1 MKAKVKIKKAKVK
14 TLIQNSFLGLLV
26 LLLTAYCLPLTVS
39 AQINSGAQQNNN
51 GKLGT
56 YAIRGARI
64 VTVSGAT
71 IENGTIVI
79 ENGKITALG
88 AAASVPAGA
97 ETIDGAGLSVYPGM
111 IDAGTSMGLVEIPQ
125 GANGTNDLS
134 EVSDNNPNERVITAV
149 NPYSAHIS
157 ITRNN
162 GITSVLTMPR
172 NGVVVGQ
179 SAVINLQGSTAP
191 EMTLIAANALVIN
204 FPRVATFGGFG
215 GGGGFGRQAVDFNE
229 AVRTR
234 DTRIEELKQMFKD
247 AEAYGKAQSAYAQDN
262 RLTRPK
268 VDLKMAALIP
278 YVRGEKPIIF
288 TAERDR
294 DIRAVIKFADETKTK
309 AIIYGG
315 GEAWKSADL
324 LKQKN
329 ISIIFTNIYSLPT
342 RDDDAY
348 DSLFDVAGKLQ
359 KAGVKFCIST
369 GDTGAEARDLP
380 YHAGI
385 ASAFGLPKEEALKAV
400 TLYPAQI
407 LGVSDRVGSLEVGK
421 MANVVVTSGDILEP
435 TTKVLHLFINGR
447 KLPLTSRHTELYEQF
462 KDRKLPN

>member
-1 MKAKVKIKKAKVK
+1 MKSGIRNYKPRFMKK
-14 TLIQNSFLGLLV
+14 TSFFGLLIALAGFV
-26 LLLTAYCLPLTVS
+26 CVPLVS

-51 GKLGT
+51 GKQGS

-71 IENGTIVI
+71 IENGNIVI
-79 ENGKITALG
+79 QDGKITAVG
-88 AAASVPAGA
+88 ANAAIPSGA
-97 ETIDGAGLSVYPGM
+97 ETFDGKGLSVYPGM
-111 IDAGTSMGLVEIPQ
+111 IDAGTSMGLMEIPQ

-134 EVSDNNPNERVITAV
+134 EVGEINPNERAIVAV

-157 ITRNN
+157 VTRNN

-172 NGVVVGQ
+172 NGVIVGQ
-179 SAVINLQGSTAP
+179 SAVINLQGATAP
-191 EMTLIAANALVIN
+191 EMSLIPAHAMVIN
-204 FPRVATFGGFG
+204 FPRVTSGFGGFG
-215 GGGGFGRQAVDFNE
+215 RPSVDFNE

-234 DTRIEELKQMFKD
+234 DTRIEELKKMFKD
-247 AEAYGKAQSAYAQDN
+247 AEAYGKAQAAYAQDN

-268 VDLKMAALIP
+268 TDLKMEGLLP
-278 YVRGEKPIIF
+278 YVRGERPIIF

-294 DIRAVIKFADETKTK
+294 DIRAIIKFADDTKTK
-309 AIIYGG
+309 AIIMGG
-315 GEAWKSADL
+315 SEAWKSADL
-324 LKQKN
+324 LRQKN
-329 ISIIFTNIYSLPT
+329 IPVIFTNIYSLPT

-407 LGVSDRVGSLEVGK
+407 LGIADKVGSLEVGK

-435 TTKVLHLFINGR
+435 TTKVLHLFIRGY
-447 KLPLTSRHTELYEQF
+447 KIPLTSRHTELYEQF
-462 KDRKLPN
+462 KDRKLPTP

>member
-1 MKAKVKIKKAKVK
+1 MNAKCKMQNAKLFVKNKISLFAM
-14 TLIQNSFLGLLV
+14 LGSLV
-26 LLLTAYCLPLTVS
+26 ATAISVP
-39 AQINSGAQQNNN
+39 AQINSGGQQNNN

-56 YAIRGARI
+56 YAIRNARI

-79 ENGKITALG
+79 ENGKIVALG
-88 AAASVPAGA
+88 ATANIPAGA
-97 ETIDGAGLSVYPGM
+97 DTIDGKGLSVYPGM

-134 EVSDNNPNERVITAV
+134 EVGDNNPNERAITAV

-157 ITRNN
+157 VTRNN
-162 GITSVLTMPR
+162 GITSVLSMPR

-191 EMTLIAANALVIN
+191 EMALIAANALVVN

-215 GGGGFGRQAVDFNE
+215 GGFGRQSVDFNE

-234 DTRIEELKQMFKD
+234 DTRIEELKLMFKE
-247 AEAYGKAQSAYAQDN
+247 AEAYGKAQAAYAQDN

-268 VDLKMAALIP
+268 TDLKMAALVP

-329 ISIIFTNIYSLPT
+329 IPVIFTNIYSLPT

-407 LGVSDRVGSLEVGK
+407 LGVADRVGSLEVGK
-421 MANVVVTSGDILEP
+421 MANVVVTSGDLLEP
-435 TTKVLHLFINGR
+435 TTKILHLFINGR

>member
-1 MKAKVKIKKAKVK
+1 MKAKVKSKNSKVK
-14 TLIQNSFLGLLV
+14 ALIQNSFLGLLA
-26 LLLTAYCLPLTVS
+26 LLVAASAVS

-56 YAIRGARI
+56 YAIRNARI

-79 ENGKITALG
+79 ENGKIIALG
-88 AAASVPAGA
+88 ATANIPAGA
-97 ETIDGAGLSVYPGM
+97 ESIDGKGLSVYPGM

-134 EVSDNNPNERVITAV
+134 EVTDNNPNERVITAV

-157 ITRNN
+157 VTRNN

-215 GGGGFGRQAVDFNE
+215 GGFGRQPVDFNE

-234 DTRIEELKQMFKD
+234 DTRIEEIKQMFKE
-247 AEAYGKAQSAYAQDN
+247 AEAYGKAQAAYAQDS

-268 VDLKMAALIP
+268 VDLKMAALVP

-294 DIRAVIKFADETKTK
+294 DIRAVVKFADDTKTK

-315 GEAWKSADL
+315 GESWKSADL
-324 LKQKN
+324 LRQKN
-329 ISIIFTNIYSLPT
+329 IPVIFTNIYSLPT

-385 ASAFGLPKEEALKAV
+385 ASAFGLPKEEALKSV

-407 LGVSDRVGSLEVGK
+407 LGVADRVGSLEVGK

>member
-1 MKAKVKIKKAKVK
+1 MENRKWKMKNSFRLKVK
-14 TLIQNSFLGLLV
+14 LNFSQLFCLMLV
-26 LLLTAYCLPLTVS
+26 VCYLPLAVC

-51 GKLGT
+51 GKMGT

-79 ENGKITALG
+79 ENGKITAVG
-88 AAASVPAGA
+88 ANVTVPNGA
-97 ETIDGAGLSVYPGM
+97 ETVDGAGLSVYPGM

-134 EVSDNNPNERVITAV
+134 EVGDMNPNERVITAV

-172 NGVVVGQ
+172 NGIVVGQ
-179 SAVINLQGSTAP
+179 SAVINLQGATAP
-191 EMTLIAANALVIN
+191 EMSLISANALVIN

-215 GGGGFGRQAVDFNE
+215 GGFGRQSVDFNE

-234 DTRIEELKQMFKD
+234 DTRIEELKKMFKD
-247 AEAYGKAQSAYAQDN
+247 AEAYGKSQAAYQQDN
-262 RLTRPK
+262 RLSRPK
-268 VDLKMAALIP
+268 TDLKMAALVP
-278 YVRGEKPIIF
+278 YVRGEKPIIY

-294 DIRAVIKFADETKTK
+294 DIRAVVKFADDTKTK

-315 GEAWKSADL
+315 GESWKSADL
-324 LKQKN
+324 LRQKN
-329 ISIIFTNIYSLPT
+329 ISVIFTNIYSLPT

-385 ASAFGLPKEEALKAV
+385 ASAFGLPKEEALKSV

-407 LGVSDRVGSLEVGK
+407 LGVADRVGSIEVGK
-421 MANVVVTSGDILEP
+421 MANVVVTNGDILEP
-435 TTKVLHLFINGR
+435 TTKILHLFINGY

>member
-1 MKAKVKIKKAKVK
+1 MKLRITNYELLIMKKLSVFFYLGCL
-14 TLIQNSFLGLLV
+14 TLA
-26 LLLTAYCLPLTVS
+26 AYCLPLTIS

-51 GKLGT
+51 GKAGT

-71 IENGTIVI
+71 IENGTVVI
-79 ENGKITALG
+79 EDGKITAVG
-88 AAASVPAGA
+88 ANIPVPGGA
-97 ETIDGAGLSVYPGM
+97 ETVDGTGLSVYPGM
-111 IDAGTSMGLVEIPQ
+111 IDAGTSMGLMEIPQ
-125 GANGTNDLS
+125 GAAGTNDLN
-134 EVSDNNPNERVITAV
+134 EVGDMNPNSRAIIAV

-172 NGVVVGQ
+172 NGVIVGQ
-179 SAVINLQGSTAP
+179 SSVINLQGSTAN
-191 EMTLIAANALVIN
+191 EMSLLSNNALVIN
-204 FPRVATFGGFG
+204 FPRVTTFGGFG
-215 GGGGFGRQAVDFNE
+215 GGGFGRQAPDFNE

-234 DTRIEELKQMFKD
+234 DTRIEELKKMFKD
-247 AEAYGKAQSAYAQDN
+247 AEAYAKAQDAYAKDN
-262 RLTRPK
+262 RLSRLKT
-268 VDLKMAALIP
+268 DLKMAALVP
-278 YVRGEKPIIF
+278 YVRGEKPIMY
-288 TAERDR
+288 TADRDR
-294 DIRAVIKFADETKTK
+294 DIRAVVKFADDTKTK
-309 AIIYGG
+309 AVIIGG
-315 GEAWKSADL
+315 SEAWKSADL
-324 LKQKN
+324 LRQKN
-329 ISIIFTNIYSLPT
+329 VPVVFTNIYSLPT

-407 LGVSDRVGSLEVGK
+407 LGVADRVGSIEVGK
-421 MANVVVTSGDILEP
+421 MANVVVTNGDILEP
-435 TTKVLHLFINGR
+435 TTKILHLFINGR

-462 KDRKLPN
+462 KDRK